1 MTPVN
6 QEILSALSSG
16 IHSEVASYVFY
27 IAAAKKTEEGELRNL
42 LEKLALEEK
51 QHFQVL
57 ERQHDSLVR
66 SEKWISTADILKQD
80 GLPEIS
86 EDMNQ
91 SHKALL
97 DEVAA
102 ATTPT
107 AVLDIALRL
116 EIEARD
122 LFAKAVDMVESEEGK
137 KVFRQLAG
145 FEEGHVKLITQM
157 KEQYGA

>member
-6 QEILSALSSG
+6 PEILAALSSG

-27 IAAAKKTEEGELRNL
+27 VAAAKKTEAGELRDL
-42 LEKLALEEK
+42 LESLALEEK

-91 SHKALL
+91 LHRGLL

-102 ATTPT
+102 ASTPT

-116 EIEARD
+116 EIDARD
-122 LFAKAVDMVESEEGK
+122 LFAKAVDMVDSEEGK
-137 KVFRQLAG
+137 KVFRQLVG

-157 KEQYGA
+157 KEKFA